1 MTSRPDLIGDT
12 AIALLAERGLRGLT
26 HRAVDEAAGLPA
38 GSTSNHARTRSALLE
53 TTFARLCRLEAEV
66 FEDAANPDGLL
77 AHPHLSL
84 EHAAELVALQLHD
97 ALTLRRTQLL
107 ARFELALEAT
117 RRPEL
122 RTIYDAAGAT
132 FREPAR
138 ALMTALGSAEPD
150 RHARS
155 FIAWSEGLMFD
166 SVAGAGHRTVPSRQ
180 DIRDGLLELFRG
192 MMTEKASKNPS
203 ERAAL

>member
-26 HRAVDEAAGLPA
+26 HRAVDEAAGLPP
-38 GSTSNHARTRSALLE
+38 GSTSNHARTRTALLE

-66 FEDAANPDGLL
+66 FENAANPEGLL
-77 AHPHLSL
+77 ALPRLSPEL
-84 EHAAELVALQLHD
+84 AADLVATQLHD
-97 ALTLRRTQLL
+97 TLTVRRDQLL

-122 RTIYDAAGAT
+122 RTIYDTAGRT

-138 ALMTALGSAEPD
+138 SLMAALGTPDPD
-150 RHARS
+150 RNSRS

-166 SVAGAGHRTVPSRQ
+166 SVAGAGNREVPSRTE
-180 DIRDGLLELFRG
+180 IRDGLIELFHG
-192 MMTEKASKNPS
+192 MMEDRKPS
-203 ERAAL
+203 PPPERP

>member
-1 MTSRPDLIGDT
+1 MTSRSDLIGDT

-26 HRAVDEAAGLPA
+26 HRAVDEAAGLPP

-66 FEDAANPDGLL
+66 FENAANPGGVL
-77 AHPHLSL
+77 ALQNLTPEL
-84 EHAAELVALQLHD
+84 AADLVATQLHD
-97 ALTLRRTQLL
+97 TLTLRREQAL

-122 RTIYDAAGAT
+122 RVIYDAAGVT

-138 ALMTALGSAEPD
+138 ALVTALGATDPD
-150 RHARS
+150 RHSRT
-155 FIAWSEGLMFD
+155 FIAWCEGLLFD
-166 SVAGAGHRTVPSRQ
+166 SVAGAGSRAVPTREE
-180 DIRDGLLELFRG
+180 IRDGLLELFRG
-192 MMTEKASKNPS
+192 MLAKPTP
-203 ERAAL
+203 

>member
-26 HRAVDEAAGLPA
+26 HRAVDEAAGLPP

-53 TTFARLCRLEAEV
+53 TTFARLCRLEAEI
-66 FEDAANPDGLL
+66 FEDAANPGGLL
-77 AHPHLSL
+77 ALATLTP
-84 EHAAELVALQLHD
+84 ETAADLVAAQLHD
-97 ALTLRRTQLL
+97 TLTHRREQAL

-122 RTIYDAAGAT
+122 RAIYDTAGAT

-138 ALMTALGSAEPD
+138 GLMAALGATDPD
-150 RHARS
+150 RAGRS
-155 FIAWSEGLMFD
+155 FIAFSEGILFD
-166 SVAGAGHRTVPSRQ
+166 SVAGAGSRKVPTQ
-180 DIRDGLLELFRG
+180 EEIRDDLLELFRG
-192 MMTEKASKNPS
+192 MLMEPS
-203 ERAAL
+203 P

>member
-26 HRAVDEAAGLPA
+26 HRAVDEAAGLPP

-66 FEDAANPDGLL
+66 FEDAANPGGLL
-77 AHPHLSL
+77 AL
-84 EHAAELVALQLHD
+84 EDLTPEAAADLVATQLHD
-97 ALTLRRTQLL
+97 TLTVRREQVL

-122 RTIYDAAGAT
+122 RAIYDSAGAT

-138 ALMTALGSAEPD
+138 DLMAALGATDPD
-150 RHARS
+150 RDGRT
-155 FIAWSEGLMFD
+155 FIAFSEGILFD
-166 SVAGAGHRTVPSRQ
+166 SVAGAGSRTVPSREE
-180 DIRDGLLELFRG
+180 IRDGLLDLFRG
-192 MMTEKASKNPS
+192 MLRE
-203 ERAAL
+203 

>member
-26 HRAVDEAAGLPA
+26 HRAVDEAAGLPP

-66 FEDAANPDGLL
+66 FEDAANPGGVL
-77 AHPHLSL
+77 AL
-84 EHAAELVALQLHD
+84 ENPTPEIAADLVATQLHD
-97 ALTLRRTQLL
+97 TLTLRRAPSL

-122 RTIYDAAGAT
+122 RAIYDEAGVA

-138 ALMTALGSAEPD
+138 GLMAALGSTDPD
-150 RHARS
+150 RDGRT
-155 FIAWSEGLMFD
+155 FIAFSEGILFD
-166 SVAGAGHRTVPSRQ
+166 SVAGAGNRAAPTREEIRT
-180 DIRDGLLELFRG
+180 GLLQLFRG
-192 MMTEKASKNPS
+192 MLKD
-203 ERAAL
+203 AAQ

>member
-1 MTSRPDLIGDT
+1 MASRPDLIGDT

-26 HRAVDEAAGLPA
+26 HRAVDEAAGLPP

-66 FEDAANPDGLL
+66 FEDAANPGGLL
-77 AHPHLSL
+77 AL
-84 EHAAELVALQLHD
+84 ENPTPEAAADLVATQLHD
-97 ALTLRRTQLL
+97 TLTHRRNQAL

-122 RTIYDAAGAT
+122 RAIYDGAGVA

-138 ALMTALGSAEPD
+138 GLMAALGAPDPD
-150 RHARS
+150 RAGRT
-155 FIAWSEGLMFD
+155 FIAFSEGVLFD
-166 SVAGAGHRTVPSRQ
+166 SVAGAGNRAAPTREE
-180 DIRDGLLELFRG
+180 IRDGVLELFRG
-192 MMTEKASKNPS
+192 ILM
-203 ERAAL
+203 ERPL

>member
-26 HRAVDEAAGLPA
+26 HRAVDEAAGLPP

-66 FEDAANPDGLL
+66 FEDAANPGGVL
-77 AHPHLSL
+77 ALGSL
-84 EHAAELVALQLHD
+84 TPELAADLVATQLHD
-97 ALTLRRTQLL
+97 TLTLRRDQAL

-122 RTIYDAAGAT
+122 RAIYDEAGTT

-138 ALMTALGSAEPD
+138 GLMAALGSADPD
-150 RHARS
+150 RDGRT
-155 FIAWSEGLMFD
+155 FIAFSEGILFD
-166 SVAGAGHRTVPSRQ
+166 SVAGAGNRAAPTREE
-180 DIRDGLLELFRG
+180 IRAGLLKLFRG
-192 MMTEKASKNPS
+192 MLDDAPQQTQ
-203 ERAAL
+203 

>member
-26 HRAVDEAAGLPA
+26 HRAVDEAAGLPP

-66 FEDAANPDGLL
+66 FEVFEVFQDAANPGGLPAFQGL
-77 AHPHLSL
+77 DPES
-84 EHAAELVALQLHD
+84 AADLVATQLHET
-97 ALTLRRTQLL
+97 LTRRREQLL

-122 RTIYDAAGAT
+122 RAIYDAAGST
-132 FREPAR
+132 FRAPAR
-138 ALMTALGSAEPD
+138 ALMTALGSTDPD
-150 RHARS
+150 RHSRS
-155 FIAWSEGLMFD
+155 FIAWNEGLMFD
-166 SVAGAGHRTVPSRQ
+166 SVAGAGNRAVPTRTE
-180 DIRDGLLELFRG
+180 IRDGLLELFHG
-192 MMTEKASKNPS
+192 MMK
-203 ERAAL
+203 

>member
-12 AIALLAERGLRGLT
+12 AIALLGERGLRGLT

-66 FEDAANPDGLL
+66 FEDAANPGGLL
-77 AHPHLSL
+77 ALDELTP
-84 EHAAELVALQLHD
+84 ETAADLVAAQLHD
-97 ALTLRRTQLL
+97 TLTHRREQAL

-122 RTIYDAAGAT
+122 RAIYDDAGVT

-138 ALMTALGSAEPD
+138 GLMAALGAADPD
-150 RHARS
+150 RAGRT
-155 FIAWSEGLMFD
+155 FIAFSEGILFD
-166 SVAGAGHRTVPSRQ
+166 SVAGAGSRAVPTREE
-180 DIRDGLLELFRG
+180 IRAGLLELFRG
-192 MMTEKASKNPS
+192 MLMEP
-203 ERAAL
+203 AL

>member
-26 HRAVDEAAGLPA
+26 HRAVDEAAGLPP

-66 FEDAANPDGLL
+66 FEDAANPGGLL
-77 AHPHLSL
+77 AARQLTP
-84 EHAAELVALQLHD
+84 ETAADLVATQLHD
-97 ALTLRRTQLL
+97 TLTGRREQVL

-122 RTIYDAAGAT
+122 RSIYNNAGAT
-132 FREPAR
+132 FRDPAR
-138 ALMTALGSAEPD
+138 GLLAALGAADPERAS
-150 RHARS
+150 RM
-155 FIAWSEGLMFD
+155 FIAFSEGILFD
-166 SVAGAGHRTVPSRQ
+166 SVAGAGSRAVPTRKE
-180 DIRDGLLELFRG
+180 IRDGLLELFRG
-192 MMTEKASKNPS
+192 MLAESANAESQ
-203 ERAAL
+203 

>member
-1 MTSRPDLIGDT
+1 MTTRPDLIGDT

-26 HRAVDEAAGLPA
+26 HRAVDEAAGLPP

-66 FEDAANPDGLL
+66 FETAASPGGLL
-77 AHPHLSL
+77 ASEQLTP
-84 EHAAELVALQLHD
+84 ERAADLVATQLHVT
-97 ALTLRRTQLL
+97 LTDRRYQLL

-122 RTIYDAAGAT
+122 RAIYDAAGTT

-138 ALMTALGSAEPD
+138 ALLAALGTADPD
-150 RHARS
+150 RHSRS

-166 SVAGAGHRTVPSRQ
+166 SVAGAGHRAVPTRPE
-180 DIRDGLLELFRG
+180 IRDGLLELFRG
-192 MMTEKASKNPS
+192 MLKEKA
-203 ERAAL
+203 L

>member
-26 HRAVDEAAGLPA
+26 HRAVDEAAGLPP

-66 FEDAANPDGLL
+66 FEGAANPGGLL
-77 AHPHLSL
+77 ALEKLSP
-84 EHAAELVALQLHD
+84 ETAADLVATQLHTT
-97 ALTLRRTQLL
+97 LTLRREQVL

-122 RTIYDAAGAT
+122 RAIYDRAGAT

-138 ALMTALGSAEPD
+138 GLMAALGAADPD
-150 RHARS
+150 RAGRT
-155 FIAWSEGLMFD
+155 FIAFSEGVLFD
-166 SVAGAGHRTVPSRQ
+166 SVAGAGSRAVPTREE
-180 DIRDGLLELFRG
+180 IRAGLLELFRG
-192 MMTEKASKNPS
+192 MLKESP
-203 ERAAL
+203 L

>member
-12 AIALLAERGLRGLT
+12 AIALLAERGMRGLT
-26 HRAVDEAAGLPA
+26 HRAVDEAAGLPS

-66 FEDAANPDGLL
+66 FENAANPDGLL
-77 AHPHLSL
+77 AIPSL
-84 EHAAELVALQLHD
+84 TPELAADLVATLLND
-97 ALTLRRTQLL
+97 SLTVRRQQVL

-122 RTIYDAAGAT
+122 RAIYDTAGGA

-138 ALMTALGSAEPD
+138 AFMAALGSHDPD
-150 RHARS
+150 RHCRS
-155 FIAWSEGLMFD
+155 LIAWSEGVLFD
-166 SVAGAGHRTVPSRQ
+166 SVAGAGHRAVPSRE
-180 DIRDGLLELFRG
+180 DIRDDLVELLRG
-192 MMTEKASKNPS
+192 MLS
-203 ERAAL
+203 EPTS

>member
-26 HRAVDEAAGLPA
+26 HRAVDEAAGLPP

-53 TTFARLCRLEAEV
+53 TTFARLCHLEAEV
-66 FEDAANPDGLL
+66 FEDAANPGGLL
-77 AHPHLSL
+77 ALTNLTP
-84 EHAAELVALQLHD
+84 ETAADLVAAQLHD
-97 ALTLRRTQLL
+97 TLTHRRNQAL

-122 RTIYDAAGAT
+122 RAIYDRAGAA

-138 ALMTALGSAEPD
+138 GLMAALGATDPD
-150 RHARS
+150 RAGRT
-155 FIAWSEGLMFD
+155 FIAFSEGVLFD
-166 SVAGAGHRTVPSRQ
+166 SVAGAGNRAAPTREE
-180 DIRDGLLELFRG
+180 IRDGLLELFRG
-192 MMTEKASKNPS
+192 MLMEP
-203 ERAAL
+203 AL

>member
-26 HRAVDEAAGLPA
+26 HRAVDEAAGLPP

-66 FEDAANPDGLL
+66 FEDAANPGGVL
-77 AHPHLSL
+77 AL
-84 EHAAELVALQLHD
+84 ENPSPEMAADLVATQLHD
-97 ALTLRRTQLL
+97 TLTLRRAQSL

-122 RTIYDAAGAT
+122 RAIYDEAGVA

-138 ALMTALGSAEPD
+138 GLMATLGSTDPD
-150 RHARS
+150 RDGRT
-155 FIAWSEGLMFD
+155 FIAFSEGILFD
-166 SVAGAGHRTVPSRQ
+166 SVAGAGNRAAPTREEIRT
-180 DIRDGLLELFRG
+180 GLLQLFRG
-192 MMTEKASKNPS
+192 MLKDSA
-203 ERAAL
+203 R